1 MEESDSKLIYFVN
14 LYDFCLQIHCRKY
27 KIFTYIPTLFLFSAY
42 TDNELDVPYL
52 MEEADAKAE
61 AEGNN
66 AELVDELGRYKEA
79 YQELEQEAMVRF

>member
-1 MEESDSKLIYFVN
+1 MIFVCRYFTS
-14 LYDFCLQIHCRKY
+14 KY

-61 AEGNN
+61 AEANN

>member
-1 MEESDSKLIYFVN
+1 MN
-14 LYDFCLQIHCRKY
+14 LYECGFFCRYLTVNTKY
-27 KIFTYIPTLFLFSAY
+27 LHLTILFSAY

-61 AEGNN
+61 AEANN

>member
-1 MEESDSKLIYFVN
+1 MI
-14 LYDFCLQIHCRKY
+14 FCLQIFYSKM
-27 KIFTYIPTLFLFSAY
+27 FTYIPTLFLFSAY

-61 AEGNN
+61 AEANN

>member
-1 MEESDSKLIYFVN
+1 MI
-14 LYDFCLQIHCRKY
+14 FCLLILTVNNFFFNNS
-27 KIFTYIPTLFLFSAY
+27 ILFSAY

-61 AEGNN
+61 AEANN

>member
-1 MEESDSKLIYFVN
+1 MYLNGKIIKYL
-14 LYDFCLQIHCRKY
+14 FC
-27 KIFTYIPTLFLFSAY
+27 FPAY

-61 AEGNN
+61 AEANN

-79 YQELEQEAMVRF
+79 YQELEQEAMVRLHKGHTGP